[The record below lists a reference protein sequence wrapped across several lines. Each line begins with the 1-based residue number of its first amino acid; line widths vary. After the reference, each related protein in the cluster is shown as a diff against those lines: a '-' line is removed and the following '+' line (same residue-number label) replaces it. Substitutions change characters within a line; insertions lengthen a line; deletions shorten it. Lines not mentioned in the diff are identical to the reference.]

1 MLWYVTEKLP
11 LGELLR
17 TRVSVL
23 IFSFLSYNLVFLFNV
38 CPGFFLC
45 NVEKT
50 CAMLAR
56 YLQHQV
62 IIKKTNRFK
71 IKIA

>member
-17 TRVSVL
+17 TRVSVP
-23 IFSFLSYNLVFLFNV
+23 YNLVFLFNV